1 MLKRCKRLLNE
12 INAKGSF
19 TLTSAHAFNFS
30 AVQGPQ
36 CSFVGF
42 ITTTASTPGIVYQSL
57 VIVVSFDTVCGRH
70 CRNGLRPHVGDGVEA
85 AETTETNEAYIQNFA
100 HGAMGKGRGI
110 AAIYLK

>member
-1 MLKRCKRLLNE
+1 
-12 INAKGSF
+12 
-19 TLTSAHAFNFS
+19 
-30 AVQGPQ
+30 
-36 CSFVGF
+36 VGF

-70 CRNGLRPHVGDGVEA
+70 CRNGLRPHVGDGVETRPRNPSREILGVEA